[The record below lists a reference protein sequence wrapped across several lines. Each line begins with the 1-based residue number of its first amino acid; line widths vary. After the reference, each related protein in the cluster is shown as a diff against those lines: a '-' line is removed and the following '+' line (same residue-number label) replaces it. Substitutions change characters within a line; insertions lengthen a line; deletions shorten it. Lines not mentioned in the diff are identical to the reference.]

1 MMVLEKGG
9 MFLISEVPLYLHVAA
24 SGFRGSL
31 KRIQLTFIWTTA
43 NWPRGT
49 TSRGGFRREIGP
61 PRDGHARLGTDGP
74 ALGRMGPPRDGQTS
88 PTKKRFF
95 SWTEFLPSLSAVQ
108 FECSHALSLQGYLAH
123 KKTHPPRTLP

>member
-74 ALGRMGPPRDGQTS
+74 ASGRPDQPHEETFLQLDGV
-88 PTKKRFF
+88 
-95 SWTEFLPSLSAVQ
+95 SAVP
-108 FECSHALSLQGYLAH
+108 LSCAIRVQSRSLVTGV
-123 KKTHPPRTLP
+123 PRS